1 MASNIYFLF
10 LTYDD
15 FCITAAVRSLVLQEL
30 PCTSLLILC
39 VCISNYIPVDG
50 STTRYFLSESSVADD
65 FMGLM
70 TYFWV
75 SLAYNLGSRKFLL
88 FGKKQ
93 REKKAIC

>member
-10 LTYDD
+10 LTYED

-70 TYFWV
+70 KYFWV
-75 SLAYNLGSRKFLL
+75 SLAYNLGSRKFWL

-93 REKKAIC
+93 QEKKATC